1 MNNDI
6 LDEMHKLDHHDEQRY
21 RLLMRYLRLLQNER
35 KQHGFLKK
43 LRKQWKVYNSKKGIG
58 E

>member
-43 LRKQWKVYNSKKGIG
+43 FRKQWNMCNSKKEIG
-58 E
+58 K